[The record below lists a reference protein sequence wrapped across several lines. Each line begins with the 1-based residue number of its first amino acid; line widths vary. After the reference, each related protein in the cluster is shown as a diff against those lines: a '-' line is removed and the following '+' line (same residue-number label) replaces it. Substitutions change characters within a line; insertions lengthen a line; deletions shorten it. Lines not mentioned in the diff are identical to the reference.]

1 MDEIFQP
8 AKSRPKVIVLHP
20 GSVKNGA
27 EPMCGVLDGISEA
40 ALATGLPIIVI
51 ASSVGSIPAPLKDIE
66 APRITVAQDSQ
77 QAVNIITKMAF
88 CELSDALWV
97 TGVMENGATLKGV
110 SRTPLEE
117 ALPRLQNLS
126 NSHRHAPLRGNIP
139 AEPEMAHT
147 ILMPLDLDLGSM
159 EDPHRLLTHGRFIF
173 DIVLLL
179 EGRVPAAGFA
189 VKTLEKLVADFAP
202 IVTSLDDDFL
212 DGAEELRTNLRRL
225 SAGGAKSVIAVSRHL
240 DEGPDYQF
248 VKDQVKRAGL
258 LWHQITWN
266 DLVNINIGTPGAL
279 RLE

>member
-1 MDEIFQP
+1 
-8 AKSRPKVIVLHP
+8 
-20 GSVKNGA
+20 
-27 EPMCGVLDGISEA
+27 MCGVLDGISEA

-51 ASSVGSIPAPLKDIE
+51 ASSVDSIPAPLKDME

-77 QAVNIITKMAF
+77 QAVNVITKMAF

-126 NSHRHAPLRGNIP
+126 NSHRHASLRGNIP

-179 EGRVPAAGFA
+179 DGQVPTAGFA

-202 IVTSLDDDFL
+202 IISSLDDDFF
-212 DGAEELRTNLRRL
+212 DGAEELRTNLLRL
-225 SAGGAKSVIAVSRHL
+225 SAGGAKSVIAVSRKL
-240 DEGPDYQF
+240 DMGPNQHF
-248 VKDQVKRAGL
+248 IKDQVQRAELPWHHTTWDGL
-258 LWHQITWN
+258 GE
-266 DLVNINIGTPGAL
+266 INAGTPGAL